1 MKSINVV
8 FPLLVSILLTIS
20 SAFAEGKDRDSCQVC
35 GMYIDQY
42 QKTAGKLEYK
52 TGEVVQSCGLACLL
66 RLVQD
71 AGGPDAFAAILV
83 KDWVL
88 GIPFPA
94 QEATY
99 VISSKVIPDML
110 PSIIAFK
117 EPEDAEHFKEENG
130 GELINFTQ
138 ALMVISPS
146 AMTMPAR
153 IKTAVLPAKGA
164 SGLGLGFMTMT
175 MDKVVTGTDSTS
187 PSNFIKRTGQ
197 MMGPKKMTNQATMLM
212 VSYGLT
218 DTMAVDV
225 KASYLDKKMEMYTMG
240 GKDTTTTKHSGISD
254 TYLSYRYSLYKSGY
268 YNHFFALLAQASL
281 PTGEFDTEYLKQPG
295 LQNGTGD
302 FTYGGGLLYTYRY
315 DDIWL
320 HSMVSYT
327 HILKNSDDYKFGDQT
342 RFGVALHYTPNY
354 DWMLGVESD
363 TVYFEKNE
371 YNGIDVGNTGGT
383 RSMLTGVTS
392 WRFLT
397 ALGGNFNLRLTAG
410 IPVYQNLNDT
420 AMPNGMQAVQM
431 GGGWFGSLSI
441 SFKRRYTTN

>member
-1 MKSINVV
+1 MKNIFAV
-8 FPLLVSILLTIS
+8 FPFLIGILLTMS
-20 SAFAEGKDRDSCQVC
+20 SAIAEGTDRESCHVC

-52 TGEVVQSCGLACLL
+52 TGEVVQSCGLACML

-71 AGGPDAFAAILV
+71 AGGPDAFTALLV

-88 GIPFPA
+88 GIPLPA
-94 QEATY
+94 EEATY
-99 VISSKVIPDML
+99 VLSSTVIPDML

-117 EPEDAEHFKEENG
+117 EREEAEHFKEENG
-130 GELINFTQ
+130 GELISFSQ

-164 SGLGLGFMTMT
+164 SGVGLGFMTMT
-175 MDKVVTGTDSTS
+175 MDKVVIGTDSVD
-187 PSNFIKRTGQ
+187 PSNFIKRPGQ
-197 MMGPKKMTNQATMLM
+197 MKGPKKMTTQATTLM
-212 VSYGLT
+212 ASYGLT
-218 DTMAVDV
+218 DSMAVDV

-240 GKDTTTTKHSGISD
+240 GKDTVTTKNDGISD
-254 TYLSYRYSLYKSGY
+254 IHLSYRYSLYKSTY
-268 YNHFFALLAQASL
+268 YNHFIALLAQASL
-281 PTGEFDTEYLKQPG
+281 PTGDFDKEYIQQPG

-302 FTYGGGLLYTYRY
+302 FTFGGGLLYSYRY

-320 HSMVSYT
+320 HTMASYT
-327 HILKNSDDYKFGDQT
+327 YMLENSDDYQFGDQT
-342 RFGVALHYTPNY
+342 QFGLALHYTPNY
-354 DWMLGVESD
+354 DWMVGVESD
-363 TVYFEKNE
+363 TTYYDYNE
-371 YNGIDVGNTGGT
+371 YKGDNVGNTGGT
-383 RSMLTGVTS
+383 RSMLTGVAS

-410 IPVYQNLNDT
+410 LPVYQNLHDT
-420 AMPNGMQAVQM
+420 HMLNGMQSVQM

-441 SFKRRYTTN
+441 TFNRRYTTN